1 MSQAVWGWSLVVG
14 GTILVGLG
22 GLVATLGWNKITA
35 ANQGRN
41 AIAGIAREVRL
52 NDRMI
57 KEAVS
62 LIERWPQRSENE
74 AFALETYRSSHVTG
88 ALTSGLLQPE
98 SKADQELLQA
108 LEDYEAAISRF
119 NAALRIVGRLTPGI
133 FIKTDLI
140 HADAKGWPANYREA
154 FAPRFEALVTLHDRT
169 LAVLQDRYPWAL
181 EQARL
186 AAKTSTQAP

>member
-35 ANQGRN
+35 ANQRQN
-41 AIAGIAREVRL
+41 AIVGIAREVRL

-57 KEAVS
+57 KEAIQ
-62 LIERWPQRSENE
+62 LIERWTQRSENE
-74 AFALETYRSSHVTG
+74 AFSFETYRSSHVAG

-108 LEDYEAAISRF
+108 LEDYDAAISRF
-119 NAALRIVGRLTPGI
+119 NGALRIVGRLTPGI
-133 FIKTDLI
+133 FIKADLI
-140 HADAKGWPANYREA
+140 HADAKGWPVNYRDA
-154 FAPRFEALVTLHDRT
+154 FAPLFEALVTHHERT
-169 LAVLQDRYPWAL
+169 LAVLQGRYPSSLNKAM
-181 EQARL
+181 L
-186 AAKTSTQAP
+186 AAKPSTQAP